1 MNQSFYSLVL
11 CRKQREGVTVT
22 GNKEIMQRL
31 YGYDC
36 CLSLTLGCGVYSLI
50 FTLFVLSTIKSELC
64 DDDDDDVN
72 KSRLCSK
79 EN

>member
-1 MNQSFYSLVL
+1 
-11 CRKQREGVTVT
+11 
-22 GNKEIMQRL
+22 MQRL

-50 FTLFVLSTIKSELC
+50 FTLFVPSTIKSELC

>member
-1 MNQSFYSLVL
+1 
-11 CRKQREGVTVT
+11 
-22 GNKEIMQRL
+22 MQRL

-50 FTLFVLSTIKSELC
+50 FTLFVLSTIKRELC
-64 DDDDDDVN
+64 DDDDNDDDDDDDVN